1 MSNVIS
7 GQLSKM
13 THKAG
18 IPIQYFLNLSEESY
32 PLTSKV
38 GQIVT
43 VKHTGKIT
51 CVECGRVIKKTY
63 SDGYCFP
70 CTRDLPE
77 NDICS
82 VRPEKC
88 QHDKGNETDREFYE
102 KYCNID
108 HYVYLSQTSGVKV
121 GITRHYNIPSRWID
135 QGAVKALIIAKV
147 PRRILSGHIEI
158 VLAKEISD
166 KTNWRKMLL
175 GQVDEVDFSFVRR
188 EMIECIPHDLKKY
201 ALYEEEV
208 QSFIYPVEAVPE
220 KISSHNL
227 DKESEFSEKL
237 TGIKGQYLIF
247 KNRVINMRKYSGYH
261 IEFTFD

>member
-1 MSNVIS
+1 MPNIIN

-13 THKAG
+13 THREDT
-18 IPIQYFLNLSEESY
+18 PIQYFLNLGGESY

-38 GQIVT
+38 GQT
-43 VKHTGKIT
+43 LTMRYTGKIT
-51 CVECGRVIKKTY
+51 CIECGRSIKKTY
-63 SDGYCFP
+63 SEGYCFP

-88 QHDKGNETDREFYE
+88 QHDKGNDADRKFYE
-102 KYCNID
+102 KFCNID

-135 QGAVKALIIAKV
+135 QGAMKALIIAKV
-147 PRRILSGHIEI
+147 PRRILSGQIEI
-158 VLAKEISD
+158 VLAKKISD

-175 GQVDEVDFSFVRR
+175 GQIEDVDFSFMRS
-188 EMIECIPHDLKKY
+188 EMIESIPKDLKQY

-208 QSFIYPVEAVPE
+208 QSFTYPVESVPE

-227 DKESEFSEKL
+227 DKESTFSEKL

-247 KNRVINMRKYSGYH
+247 ENRVINLRKYSGYH
-261 IEFTFD
+261 IEFVFK

>member
-1 MSNVIS
+1 M
-7 GQLSKM
+7 
-13 THKAG
+13 
-18 IPIQYFLNLSEESY
+18 NLGEDSY

-38 GQIVT
+38 GQIVNI
-43 VKHTGKIT
+43 KYTGKIT
-51 CVECGRVIKKTY
+51 CVECGRNIKKTY
-63 SDGYCFP
+63 SGGYCFP

-88 QHDKGNETDREFYE
+88 QHDKGNEADREFYK

-121 GITRHYNIPSRWID
+121 GITRHYNIPGRWSE
-135 QGAVKALIIAKV
+135 QGAVKALMIAKV
-147 PRRILSGHIEI
+147 PRRLLSDQIEI
-158 VLAKEISD
+158 VLAKKISD

-175 GQVDEVDFSFVRR
+175 GKIEDVDFSTVR
-188 EMIECIPHDLKKY
+188 EKMIRCIPREFSQY
-201 ALYEEEV
+201 ALHEDEV
-208 QSFIYPVEAVPE
+208 QSFTYPVQSVPL

-227 DKESEFSEKL
+227 DKEGEFTEKM

-247 KNRVINMRKYSGYH
+247 ENRVINLRKYSGYH
-261 IEFTFD
+261 MEFVFEG

>member
-1 MSNVIS
+1 MPKVIS

-13 THKAG
+13 THKADV
-18 IPIQYFLNLSEESY
+18 PIQYFLNLNEEPY

-82 VRPEKC
+82 VRPERC

-108 HYVYLSQTSGVKV
+108 HYVYLSLTSGVKV

-175 GQVDEVDFSFVRR
+175 GQVDEVDFSFMRR
-188 EMIECIPHDLKKY
+188 EMIECIPQDLKQY

-227 DKESEFSEKL
+227 DKESKFSEKL